1 MTVTIIDGRIKGYL
15 SVEEA
20 AEKYGVKSSAIR
32 QMINRGQIDTLQIG
46 QGNSCLHFI
55 SEETI
60 IPKRPLG
67 RPRKE

>member
-1 MTVTIIDGRIKGYL
+1 MTIEVKDGQIKGYL
-15 SVEEA
+15 SVEEI

-32 QMINRGQIDTLQIG
+32 QMINRGQIDTLRIG

-55 SEETI
+55 SEDTI